1 MIEQRGIV
9 LGDKTIIVKFPFWAS
24 SIDYV
29 DIITWLPEI
38 FMIIGISV
46 LLIYSIHYAATLFL
60 EVCGGD
66 LYIKKTQMVVERKK
80 ASTITSYNLD
90 LQKNFSASYLLIDS
104 RRYIYSGSST
114 TRVFVSETTQ
124 RGRSGVVSLP
134 HDAERNIFS
143 GERFKSFLSSSSSY
157 LYQDNTTSRHMTL
170 PKNNRYFSFCRK
182 KTDNIGRAHSSYLLI
197 RFINL
202 FSVNRSFC
210 TQNSRFSPPPPTT
223 INILHTGPRD
233 LISHLTQ
240 WCSIWLLLNIIV
252 LLYNPWQHSL
262 LFSSLFIRSP
272 FSVNLSVFLFAY
284 ACVCFQLSTQWLNIA
299 RGARHVEYFIFI
311 IICIFGQHMLL
322 QSIDLMSIYIS
333 LELQSF
339 CLAILCSL
347 NYKSQFSVEAGI
359 KYFLLSAFSSGIMLL
374 GMSLIYWST
383 GLTNCISIKELLY
396 TSYAIVEDKHTTGF
410 FQTPAYESL
419 AGVDCLFMLGVWL
432 VSLAF
437 LWKLS
442 AAPLHMWAADVYQG
456 AWSSVTLILSTLPKV
471 AVFGCWMSV
480 WHSIWYGVW
489 PDLMAFFSAFSM
501 FVGAIAAMGQVHI
514 KRLLA
519 YSSIN
524 HIGILLMA
532 LCSQGGSSSA
542 LLTHLFIYLWTSLAV
557 WGLLLW
563 PFRRPGQ
570 ANVVLTQYIWD
581 FQILWKRQPLAAI
594 TWVIVM
600 MSLAGLPPIAGFL
613 GKLSIFWWT
622 LNAHQYAL
630 LAIALLT
637 TLLSSVYYLRVVRIM
652 YMEAKPLKN
661 WSSFIAMHTIN
672 AYFITI
678 SILGLLV
685 LIWYSS
691 PLILYTHLICLVGA

>member
-1 MIEQRGIV
+1 MIYKERAMEFKKKKIMIEQRGIV
-9 LGDKTIIVKFPFWAS
+9 LFCSEKTIILRSEATRAS
-24 SIDYV
+24 TIEYV
-29 DIITWLPEI
+29 DILTWFPEI

-46 LLIYSIHYAATLFL
+46 LLIYSIHYAATLFI

-66 LYIKKTQMVVERKK
+66 FRKAYEQKQVLYSLEERKYLY
-80 ASTITSYNLD
+80 SRTDDILGNNLITTKRD
-90 LQKNFSASYLLIDS
+90 LQRIRSFRIFTGFFGDPLFTSI
-104 RRYIYSGSST
+104 SGS
-114 TRVFVSETTQ
+114 R
-124 RGRSGVVSLP
+124 
-134 HDAERNIFS
+134 
-143 GERFKSFLSSSSSY
+143 
-157 LYQDNTTSRHMTL
+157 
-170 PKNNRYFSFCRK
+170 
-182 KTDNIGRAHSSYLLI
+182 
-197 RFINL
+197 
-202 FSVNRSFC
+202 C
-210 TQNSRFSPPPPTT
+210 TPPT
-223 INILHTGPRD
+223 INRLAAGPRD
-233 LISHLTQ
+233 LIGHLTR
-240 WCSIWLLLNIIV
+240 WCFFWLFLNIIV
-252 LLYNPWQHSL
+252 LLLHPWQHTL

-272 FSVNLSVFLFAY
+272 FSVNLSIFLFAY
-284 ACVCFQLSTQWLNIA
+284 ACVCIQLSIQWLNIP

-359 KYFLLSAFSSGIMLL
+359 KYFLLSAFSSSIMLL

-383 GLTNCISIKELLY
+383 GLTNCTSIRELLY
-396 TSYAIVEDKHTTGF
+396 TSYKIAE
-410 FQTPAYESL
+410 QTNTSGPSPIGMDL
-419 AGVDCLFMLGVWL
+419 IFMLGVWL

-480 WHSIWYGVW
+480 WHSIWNGVW
-489 PDLMAFFSAFSM
+489 PETMAFFSAFSM
-501 FVGAIAAMGQVHI
+501 LVGAIAAMGQVHI

-532 LCSQGGSSSA
+532 LCNQGGSSSA
-542 LLTHLFIYLWTSLAV
+542 LLTHLFVYLWTSLAV

-563 PFRRPGQ
+563 PFKRPGQ
-570 ANVVLTQYIWD
+570 ANLRLTQYIWD
-581 FQILWKRQPLAAI
+581 FQILWKKQPLAAI

-600 MSLAGLPPIAGFL
+600 MSLAGLPPVAGFL
-613 GKLSIFWWT
+613 GKLCIFWWT
-622 LNAHQYAL
+622 LNTHQYAL

-652 YMEAKPLKN
+652 YIEAKPIKN
-661 WSSFIAMHTIN
+661 WSSFTAMHTIN
-672 AYFITI
+672 AYVIAI
-678 SILGLLV
+678 SIYGILV

-691 PLILYTHLICLVGA
+691 PLILYTHLLCLVGA